1 MIDPLLFGRSKRNQE
16 LASGT
21 AEANGPGDTHVL
33 EGVKPVCPR
42 KRDRRASAYAAVG
55 PARPRADRTFYHVRR
70 FAHCALSLITASGPG
85 DLFTVR
91 NVGNLVPAPDTV
103 MKSGDT
109 SVSAALDYCLHVLS
123 IKHIVVC
130 GHSGCGAMNAILSQ
144 GEHTN
149 PETPLGAWLSH
160 GNKSL
165 EKFKSGVVMEGVRT
179 DADALS
185 QINVV
190 EQLETL
196 RSFPDV
202 REREDAGTLQLVGL
216 FFDIEEAAVHLYDA
230 SEKKFVPVNEDFD
243 LDTLGK

>member
-33 EGVKPVCPR
+33 EGIKQFA
-42 KRDRRASAYAAVG
+42 RDHAPAV
-55 PARPRADRTFYHVRR
+55 RPLMQQLAQQGQEPTELFITCADSRIVP
-70 FAHCALSLITASGPG
+70 SLITASGPG

-91 NVGNLVPAPDTV
+91 NVGNLVPAPETV

-165 EKFKSGVVMEGVRT
+165 DKFKSGVVMEGVRT

-202 REREDAGTLQLVGL
+202 RERENAGTLQLVGL

-230 SEKKFVPVNEDFD
+230 KASRFVPVNDDFD